1 MCADAPFV
9 FFKLAEITRSGRLP
23 LVREIGPKFFV
34 MENVKGMMNW
44 QSGAV
49 LEINEQEIA
58 APVLLRGDTYQY

>member
-1 MCADAPFV
+1 
-9 FFKLAEITRSGRLP
+9 
-23 LVREIGPKFFV
+23 